1 MSQQPAP
8 LKDQIL
14 RGIREIA
21 EFIGST
27 PRKTVYLAET
37 GQLPVFKE
45 AGTWIGLKTTLTA
58 HYQKGP
64 EEAAKR
70 REEVLASGEA
80 KKQAAP
86 DPGRKRRRTAR
97 RGAPVTGAPVTGA
110 APTQSNNSEI
120 LDSASA

>member
-1 MSQQPAP
+1 MSQQPA

-14 RGIREIA
+14 RGIAEIA

-70 REEVLASGEA
+70 REAVLASGEA
-80 KKQAAP
+80 K
-86 DPGRKRRRTAR
+86 
-97 RGAPVTGAPVTGA
+97 
-110 APTQSNNSEI
+110 
-120 LDSASA
+120 

>member
-1 MSQQPAP
+1 MSQQPA

-14 RGIREIA
+14 RGIAEIA

-27 PRKTVYLAET
+27 PRKTVYLAGT

-70 REEVLASGEA
+70 REAVLASGEA

-86 DPGRKRRRTAR
+86 DPGRKRRRTVDTNTSRPAR
-97 RGAPVTGAPVTGA
+97 GTPVTGA
-110 APTQSNNSEI
+110 APTQPNTSEI
-120 LDSASA
+120 LDSV